1 MAQKPPPLPPSPG
14 RRLGPGPQAG
24 HQRGEINR
32 HWPALTI
39 MAAARVMDRPA
50 AARGLSF
57 TYKLYVIRRR
67 KKTNTGQTSVTD
79 RLKKRHKLVLFGKR
93 AVLPSGCIVE
103 CTQGR
108 KWQINNNIRISESK
122 EKAEVSTKPKL
133 NNGLAAGHRRCDR
146 SDAAKR
152 KSMISECCFPE

>member
-1 MAQKPPPLPPSPG
+1 MLYVGVHTMAFCLLMLVKSVSCHYHLQKEERKNGRSITITTEAPSSITRKKYKIHHTLIYGPNASPPSPG

-93 AVLPSGCIVE
+93 AVPPSGCIVE
-103 CTQGR
+103 
-108 KWQINNNIRISESK
+108 
-122 EKAEVSTKPKL
+122 
-133 NNGLAAGHRRCDR
+133 
-146 SDAAKR
+146 
-152 KSMISECCFPE
+152 

>member
-1 MAQKPPPLPPSPG
+1 MITTEAPSSITRKKYKIHHTLIYAPTPG

-39 MAAARVMDRPA
+39 MAAARLMDRPP
-50 AARGLSF
+50 ARPPAPGLSF

-79 RLKKRHKLVLFGKR
+79 QQKKWHKLVLFGKW
-93 AVLPSGCIVE
+93 AVPPSGCIFE
-103 CTQGR
+103 CTQER
-108 KWQINNNIRISESK
+108 NKIN
-122 EKAEVSTKPKL
+122 L
-133 NNGLAAGHRRCDR
+133 
-146 SDAAKR
+146 
-152 KSMISECCFPE
+152 